1 MMGVWPERSRDRE
14 RGSIV
19 NTYHVTYIDDR
30 EFPGEAT
37 VQAASRFDA
46 GMALQA
52 QATYEGIDRRVITGI
67 TPA

>member
-1 MMGVWPERSRDRE
+1 M
-14 RGSIV
+14 

-30 EFPGEAT
+30 EFSGEAT

-67 TPA
+67 TLA